1 MKVYDIHECMFQ
13 KLHLVGSKHREIG
26 KGSAGKNITMTKI
39 ENGNNAVCGNRTHD
53 HMVKSHALYQLS

>member
-26 KGSAGKNITMTKI
+26 KGSAGKKH
-39 ENGNNAVCGNRTHD
+39 NNDEDR
-53 HMVKSHALYQLS
+53 KWE

>member
-39 ENGNNAVCGNRTHD
+39 ENGKKRRLWESNPRPHG
-53 HMVKSHALYQLS
+53 